1 MTLPTLDAFAGVGLA
16 LLLGSSPVRA
26 QSLDA
31 ALAQA
36 YGSNPTLN
44 AQRAGARAFDENVPQ
59 ALSGYR
65 PRISATADA
74 SADTTSS
81 RVAGIDGRAST
92 SLFPRGVGLEVSQTL
107 FNGFR
112 TGNSVLSAEANVL
125 NQRETLRNVEQTVL
139 LDAVTAYMD
148 VLRDSALLNLE
159 QNNVEVLQEQLK
171 QTQDR
176 FDVGEVTRTDVE
188 QAKASLAGSRS
199 QMAAAQAQVK
209 SSTAIYRQVIGS
221 EPRRLGPAR
230 DLGKTLPKSL
240 PSAVDLGQRTHP
252 SIAAALHAV
261 DAAALDVKVAE
272 GALLP
277 SVTANGSVSQRFDV
291 SGATRD
297 SVDATIG
304 AFLTVPIYEGGVDY
318 SRTRQAKETLG
329 QRRIEADVTRERV
342 RAAVV
347 SAWGVLAATTAQI
360 VANQAQVQAA
370 EVALSGVREE
380 AKVGQRTTLDVLN
393 QQQTLLNSRVN
404 LITAQRDRVVA
415 AYSLLSAVGRLD
427 ARTLGLKVAVYDP
440 AIHYGQVRNKWIGT
454 DTPDGR

>member
-1 MTLPTLDAFAGVGLA
+1 MISSRVSAFAGVGLYLA
-16 LLLGSSPVRA
+16 LLGSPARA

-31 ALAQA
+31 ALAEA

-44 AQRAGARAFDENVPQ
+44 AQRAAARAFDENVPQ
-59 ALSGYR
+59 ALAGYR
-65 PRISATADA
+65 PTLAATADV
-74 SADTTSS
+74 SADTSSS
-81 RVAGIDGRAST
+81 RIAALQGRQST
-92 SLFPRGVGLEVSQTL
+92 SLFPRGVGLQLNQTL

-112 TGNSVLSAEANVL
+112 TGNSVRSAEANVL

-139 LDAVTAYMD
+139 LDAVTAYMN
-148 VLRDSALLNLE
+148 VLRDAALLNLE
-159 QNNVEVLQEQLK
+159 QNNVEVLEEQLK

-188 QAKASLAGSRS
+188 QAKASLAGARS
-199 QMAAAQAQVK
+199 SMLGAQAQLK
-209 SSTAIYRQVIGS
+209 TSTAIYRQVIGS

-230 DLGKTLPKSL
+230 DLGKRLPRSL
-240 PSAVDLGQRTHP
+240 PAAVDLGLRTHP
-252 SIAAALHAV
+252 SITAALHAV
-261 DAAALDVKVAE
+261 DAAALQVKVAE

-277 SVTANGSVSQRFDV
+277 SVTATGSVSQRFDV
-291 SGATRD
+291 TGSTRD
-297 SVDATIG
+297 TADATIG

-329 QRRIEADVTRERV
+329 QTRIQADVTREQV

-347 SAWGVLAATTAQI
+347 SAWGTLEATTAQI
-360 VANQAQVQAA
+360 TATQAQVDAA

-393 QQQTLLNSRVN
+393 QQQTLLNARVS

-415 AYSLLSAVGRLD
+415 AYSLLSSVGRLD
-427 ARTLGLKVAVYDP
+427 ARTLGLKVATYDP
-440 AIHYGQVRNKWIGT
+440 AVHYDQVRNKWIGT
-454 DTPDGR
+454 NTPDGR